1 MKQEMRWITIWVL
14 MNSMLAILSLI
25 YFYLNHELALYGTSV
40 LGLVFITIV
49 FPYILWKYNQIK
61 FVEKKKIVIQFL
73 NT

>member
-1 MKQEMRWITIWVL
+1 MRWITIWVL